1 MSIFN
6 KQENVTYN
14 KQILIPPITI
24 TIMFLLVYLF
34 AYVELSDIRKQN
46 IKIRNWATLSNSL
59 ERSTVITKN
68 MQLIVQQLSNNGDPD
83 ALYFRYLDNSNR
95 LLALFEQIKYHP
107 HTNSY
112 SAAKL
117 SQLENLVA
125 YRNKLNLKKLNTAFS
140 QLIPFLNTSYRNAHA
155 KKRYAYIRY
164 YDNVNQTTI
173 RTIKYAGI
181 GLIIAILVCI
191 ALLYWSSSKSGSPLN
206 KIAELNRQISNL
218 LGIATVDHKNDLL
231 TNLQHTLQ
239 QTLSTLTLNTSP
251 RVLIES
257 TEKER
262 SRIARDMHDQTL
274 SDLTNLSRE
283 IDKIDFSAT
292 EATNSDASVTTNTG
306 DDAQNPSA
314 LKTSLLDQIT
324 LIKVGIRKIID
335 DLHPQE
341 LDLIGLGAAIKS
353 HLEKYCSND
362 NLPDW
367 KTHIDP
373 EACSA
378 LDKSEQLHLYRISLE
393 VINNI
398 LKHARCDRYE
408 ISLVRSANTITLLA
422 EDNGI
427 GFNTQQTQTHQGHG
441 INNIKE
447 RAILIKGHAKWDTSR
462 FSSGCRFELIIN
474 TVKIRK

>member
-1 MSIFN
+1 
-6 KQENVTYN
+6 
-14 KQILIPPITI
+14 
-24 TIMFLLVYLF
+24 MFLLVYLF

-68 MQLIVQQLSNNGDPD
+68 MQGIAQQLSTNADPD

-117 SQLENLVA
+117 SQLENLVT
-125 YRNKLNLKKLNTAFS
+125 YRNKLDLKKLDTAFK

-191 ALLYWSSSKSGSPLN
+191 VLLYWSSSKSRSPLN
-206 KIAELNRQISNL
+206 KIADLNRQISAL
-218 LGIATVDHKNDLL
+218 LDITTSHHKNDLL
-231 TNLQHTLQ
+231 ANLQQTLQHTL
-239 QTLSTLTLNTSP
+239 SALTLNTSP
-251 RVLIES
+251 HVIIDS

-283 IDKIDFSAT
+283 INKIDFSAA
-292 EATNSDASVTTNTG
+292 EAMNT
-306 DDAQNPSA
+306 DDTSQNPYP
-314 LKTSLLDQIT
+314 LKTSLLNEVT
-324 LIKVGIRKIID
+324 LIKEGIRKIID

-341 LDLIGLGAAIKS
+341 LDLIGLGAAINS
-353 HLEKYCSND
+353 HLEKYCSNES
-362 NLPDW
+362 LPDW

-373 EACSA
+373 EACSS
-378 LDKSEQLHLYRISLE
+378 LGKSEQLHLYRISLE
-393 VINNI
+393 AITNI

-408 ISLVRSANTITLLA
+408 ISLVKSADTITLLA

-427 GFNTQQTQTHQGHG
+427 GFNTQHVQANQGHG

-447 RAILIKGHAKWDTSR
+447 RALLIKGHAQWGASR

-474 TVKIRK
+474 IAVTRINND